1 MRAAIVGTGG
11 IAQVHAAA
19 LRELGHTITLVMGH
33 SSASAELFSKAVDC
47 DRFSDQLNAELL
59 ADVDCVHICVP
70 PENHAEFIRTC
81 LQAGKHVM
89 CEKPLSLSAREAAEL
104 TQLAEQSGVVAA
116 VNFNNRFYPACNRVR
131 SAAAA
136 MNRIVLVQGHYRQE
150 FHILPTQYSWRYQE
164 ELRATTE
171 IGSHFI
177 DLMRYLTGLEVESVS
192 AAFLNATPERRVRDG
207 MMYPNGDGEPLTIT
221 SEDAAAVTFRLSG
234 GALASAV
241 FSEISPGRS
250 NDLTIEIS
258 SPDKSVSWCSESPYE
273 IVTGEPGGGLTHRRD
288 AFGGGFS
295 DTFRDSFQAFYQTAE
310 SGIRDPR
317 LATFRDGAA
326 NAAICAAI
334 AKSARSGGES
344 VEVEPC

>member
-19 LRELGHTITLVMGH
+19 LRELGHTITLVLGH
-33 SSASAELFSKAVDC
+33 SSASAELFSKKVGC
-47 DRFSDQLNAELL
+47 DRFSDHLSEELL

-70 PENHAEFIRTC
+70 PENHAEFIKTC
-81 LQAGKHVM
+81 LRAGKHVL
-89 CEKPLSLSAREAAEL
+89 CEKPLSLSAQEAMEL

-116 VNFNNRFYPACNRVR
+116 VNFNNRFYPACDRLR
-131 SAAAA
+131 SAASA

-150 FHILPTQYSWRYQE
+150 FHILPTQYSWRYKE

-192 AAFLNATPERRVRDG
+192 AAFLNATPERRLRDG
-207 MMYPNGDGEPLTIT
+207 MMYPDGDGEPVTVS

-234 GALASAV
+234 GALAGAV

-258 SPDKSVSWCSESPYE
+258 SPDQSVSWCSQRPYE
-273 IVTGEPGGGLTHRRD
+273 TVTGELGGGLTHRCD

-295 DTFRDSFQAFYQTAE
+295 DTFRDSFQAFYQTVE
-310 SGIRDPR
+310 SGVRDPR
-317 LATFRDGAA
+317 LAVFRDGAA

-334 AKSARSGGES
+334 AKSARSGGEY
-344 VEVEPC
+344 VEVESC